1 MLPRERDEVV
11 LPGLGA
17 IGTIFESA
25 RQTLILL
32 LRNRLLWY
40 VLLAEVV
47 LGLAEFLLGGLSRNR
62 LGARELLCLFSWWFL
77 AGVVLPWTTLYL
89 AIQAVHGEIE
99 DRTFQY
105 LFLRPVRR
113 ASLLLGKWL
122 AVVIVAGAIGLFG
135 GLCLFLGVAAR
146 PSLWEN
152 GIEIRYASAFAQV
165 LSFGA
170 VAYAAVGV
178 YFAAAL
184 RRPLVTAAVAV
195 ILQMVVALL
204 PVSAGIRMATVS
216 DPLRRLLLDR
226 IEPNASLAEMLW
238 PGERD
243 IRSELI
249 GQPVLSLA
257 ILTAVVLLL
266 GMVSYARSE
275 YDSRTRE

>member
-1 MLPRERDEVV
+1 MSSSDHDAAV
-11 LPGLGA
+11 LPGLGFV
-17 IGTIFESA
+17 GTGFESA
-25 RQTLILL
+25 RQTLVLL

-40 VLLAEVV
+40 VLLAEG
-47 LGLAEFLLGGLSRNR
+47 LLALAEFAIGGMDRNR

-89 AIQAVHGEIE
+89 AVQAVHGEIE

-113 ASLLLGKWL
+113 APLLLGKWI
-122 AVVIVAGAIGLFG
+122 AVVLVAGFVAVSG
-135 GLCLFLGVAAR
+135 GLALFLALAAR

-152 GIEIRYASAFAQV
+152 GVELRYAIAFAQV
-165 LSFGA
+165 LAFGA
-170 VAYAAVGV
+170 VAYAAVGAW
-178 YFAAAL
+178 FAAAL
-184 RRPLVTAAVAV
+184 RRPLVWAAVAV

-204 PVSAGIRMATVS
+204 PVSAGIRMLTVS

-226 IEPNASLAEMLW
+226 IEPNAHLAEMLW

-243 IRSELI
+243 FRSELV
-249 GQPVLSLA
+249 GQPLLSLA
-257 ILTAVVLLL
+257 VLTTVVLVL
-266 GMVSYARSE
+266 GMISYSRNE

>member
-1 MLPRERDEVV
+1 MSSPDHDAAV
-11 LPGLGA
+11 LPGLGFV
-17 IGTIFESA
+17 GTVFESA
-25 RQTLILL
+25 RQTLVLL

-40 VLLAEVV
+40 VLLAEG
-47 LGLAEFLLGGLSRNR
+47 LLALAEFAIGGMDRNR

-77 AGVVLPWTTLYL
+77 AAVVLPWTTLYL
-89 AIQAVHGEIE
+89 AVQAVHGEIE

-113 ASLLLGKWL
+113 APLLLGKWI
-122 AVVIVAGAIGLFG
+122 AVVLVAGFVAVSG
-135 GLCLFLGVAAR
+135 GLALFLGLAAR

-152 GIEIRYASAFAQV
+152 GVELRYAIAFAQV
-165 LSFGA
+165 LAFGA

-178 YFAAAL
+178 WFAAAL
-184 RRPLVTAAVAV
+184 RRPLVWAAVAV

-204 PVSAGIRMATVS
+204 PVSAGIRMLTVS

-226 IEPNASLAEMLW
+226 IEPNAHLAEMLW

-243 IRSELI
+243 FRSELV
-249 GQPVLSLA
+249 GQPLLSLA
-257 ILTAVVLLL
+257 VLTSVVLVL
-266 GMVSYARSE
+266 GMISYSRNE